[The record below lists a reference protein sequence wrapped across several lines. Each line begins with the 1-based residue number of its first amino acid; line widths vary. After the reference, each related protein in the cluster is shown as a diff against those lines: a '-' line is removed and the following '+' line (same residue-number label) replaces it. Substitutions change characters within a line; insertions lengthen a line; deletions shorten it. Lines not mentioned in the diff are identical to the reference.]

1 MRVIIVLIYNIIKL
15 IMIKYFSKKD
25 LENKLFVALLFCI
38 ILNILLAL
46 CLCFELWRVNGL
58 FLELSLISDQKNALF
73 QEINRQILCI
83 KK

>member
-1 MRVIIVLIYNIIKL
+1 
-15 IMIKYFSKKD
+15 MIKYFSKKD
-25 LENKLFVALLFCI
+25 LENRLFVALLFCI